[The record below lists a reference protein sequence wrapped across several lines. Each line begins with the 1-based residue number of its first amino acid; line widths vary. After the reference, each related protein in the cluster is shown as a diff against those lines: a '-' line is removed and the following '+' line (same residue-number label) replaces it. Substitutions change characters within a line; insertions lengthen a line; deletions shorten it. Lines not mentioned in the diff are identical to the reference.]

1 MHPSPQ
7 QPYPHTATIA
17 VLAGGRSSERAVS
30 LRSGT
35 NCLAA
40 LKRLGYTNAVLV
52 DADDTLPQQLLALK
66 PDVAFLALHGA
77 YGEDGCVQGLLE
89 WLNIPYTGNRVTAS
103 ATGMN
108 KHLAKAIL
116 KEAGLPILASQRI
129 THTDNATVIRD
140 LCKQWQ
146 HYPVMV
152 KPANGGS
159 SVGMSKVDEPDLLL
173 SAIQLALS
181 VDTDV
186 MLEAFVTGVD
196 ATVGII
202 DINGTP
208 TVTPILELRPKTGW
222 YDETAKYTAGL
233 TDFILPATFT
243 SDFTQ
248 RIQQLAL
255 RAHTAMG
262 CHGLSRVDFVV
273 VPDDNDAF
281 ILEIN
286 TMPGMTDLSDLP
298 AQAATMGIEYDTLV
312 AHILA
317 SAHTATPVQSP
328 VANPTATTQPAPPQ
342 PAC

>member
-1 MHPSPQ
+1 MQAPPP
-7 QPYPHTATIA
+7 QPYPLNTTIA

-40 LKRLGYTNAVLV
+40 LHRLGYSNAVLV
-52 DADDTLPQQLLALK
+52 DADATLTQQLLDLK
-66 PDVAFLALHGA
+66 PGVAFLALHGA

-89 WLNIPYTGNRVTAS
+89 WLDIPYTGNRVTAS

-108 KHLAKAIL
+108 KHLTKAIL

-129 THTDNATVIRD
+129 THTDNATVIRER
-140 LCKQWQ
+140 CKQWQ

-186 MLEAFVTGVD
+186 MLEAFVKGVD
-196 ATVGII
+196 ATVGIV

-208 TVTPILELRPKTGW
+208 TVTPVLELRPKTGW

-233 TDFILPATFT
+233 TEFILPATFT
-243 SDFTQ
+243 DELTHTL
-248 RIQQLAL
+248 QQLSL
-255 RAHTAMG
+255 QAHQAMG

-273 VPDDNDAF
+273 DPTANTAH

-298 AQAATMGIEYDTLV
+298 AQAATMGIDYDTLV

-317 SAHTATPVQSP
+317 SAATAQAAAAPATSTPN
-328 VANPTATTQPAPPQ
+328 APQ